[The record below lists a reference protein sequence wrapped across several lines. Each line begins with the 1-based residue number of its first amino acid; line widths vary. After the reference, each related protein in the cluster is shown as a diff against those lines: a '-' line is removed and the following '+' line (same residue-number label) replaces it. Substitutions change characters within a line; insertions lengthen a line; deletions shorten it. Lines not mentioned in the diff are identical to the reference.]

1 MSRPRPIWLLIA
13 ALMPAYPPTLA
24 LAGEVTYKYREED
37 GTVWFTDRKPS
48 GAYFD
53 DFEFLGY
60 HGRPQATA
68 SCRGMTPERM
78 EARARR
84 VATPLQRYARRFE
97 VDPGLVRAMMA
108 VESCFDRYAIS
119 RVGARGLMQLM
130 PRTAAALGVQDSFDP
145 EENIRGGVQYFARML
160 ERFGGDITRALA
172 AYNAG
177 PEAVEHYD
185 GVPPYEET
193 RSYIRRVLERW
204 HEGPASAER

>member
-1 MSRPRPIWLLIA
+1 MSRPRTPWLIVA
-13 ALMPAYPPTLA
+13 ALLAAPAPALT
-24 LAGEVTYKYREED
+24 LAGEVTYKYREDD

-68 SCRGMTPERM
+68 SCSGMTPERM

-84 VATPLQRYARRFE
+84 VSTPLKRYAERFE
-97 VDPGLVRAMMA
+97 VDAGLVRAMMA

-130 PRTAAALGVQDSFDP
+130 PQTAAALGVQDSFDP
-145 EENIRGGVQYFARML
+145 QENIRGGVQYFARLL
-160 ERFGGDITRALA
+160 ERFGGDITRAIA

-177 PEAVEHYD
+177 PEAVEYYD
-185 GVPPYEET
+185 GVPPYDET
-193 RSYIRRVLERW
+193 KSYVRRVLERW
-204 HEGPASAER
+204 HEYRGSAER